1 MVQPFLFHNKITIYI
16 IIYMIYIIN
25 KENNTITT
33 DSWIEY
39 IPSTIQLYLDDILVG
54 SYTNLS
60 TKNEYIVLTIP
71 KEDIVNIENK
81 EYDLKLINGDNSTI
95 IKIEL
100 VVVKSNVIS
109 TSNSVINNK
118 KDKFYE

>member
-1 MVQPFLFHNKITIYI
+1 
-16 IIYMIYIIN
+16 MIYIIN

-39 IPSTIQLYLDDILVG
+39 IPSTIKVYLNDILLG
-54 SYTNLS
+54 EYNNTS
-60 TKNEYIVLTIP
+60 TKNEYIVFTIP
-71 KEDIVNIENK
+71 KEDIVNIENQ
-81 EYDLKLINGDNSTI
+81 EYNLKLVNGNNLAV
-95 IKIEL
+95 IKVEL

-118 KDKFYE
+118 KNKFYENK